1 MANTPMI
8 NGSHGTQRKTLAA
21 QLDRLDGIIDA
32 LAEGLNEAVADAV
45 RQAVG
50 AAVQQSV
57 EAVLREVLARPELLR
72 ALAPVPAVP
81 VAQIAPTAAPAPAA
95 PAPAAPGPSPL
106 RRCLAWLGSKVS
118 GACAWL
124 DAQLS
129 SASTCLDQAIAQAVA
144 RARAVGS
151 AAARALWLARVVLG
165 GLAGWLGR
173 HPATVALALSLGLT
187 VGVASYLAGPL
198 VCSSVLG
205 LLGAVSGLA
214 GSVLAR
220 LVHLLYGCSL
230 PEHSAAAP
238 GDADHLRF

>member
-1 MANTPMI
+1 MANTPTI

-72 ALAPVPAVP
+72 ALAPVPEVP
-81 VAQIAPTAAPAPAA
+81 VAQVAPTVA
-95 PAPAAPGPSPL
+95 AAPGPSPL
-106 RRCLAWLGSKVS
+106 RRCCVWLGSKVS

-144 RARAVGS
+144 RAWAVGS
-151 AAARALWLARVVLG
+151 AAARALWLTRVVLG

-230 PEHSAAAP
+230 PEHPVP
-238 GDADHLRF
+238 GPGSGNVPRF